1 MPCRDWLAGA
11 ASRGRHR
18 PSGLPGRRCGGSRER
33 EARGERGARRAA
45 GPPGA
50 LAWAERRAA
59 GHGGLPASLRGG
71 LRHRVRAAGAEHLP
85 RVRPLSPA
93 PGPGSRPPPCRWQ
106 RLAPHAP
113 RAGKRHARSP
123 LTVAGRAAGLKPAR
137 LARRPLSARRTSPAG
152 QPPEGGCRPP
162 GVPAFYPPNGAP
174 TSRPLNPA
182 LFGPRCNHC
191 ACGIFAAHPGG
202 GYVHPPISHPSPAP
216 DLLSQYPVAR

>member
-1 MPCRDWLAGA
+1 MACPRRDWLARA

-18 PSGLPGRRCGGSRER
+18 PSGLPRRRCGGSRER

-45 GPPGA
+45 GPSGA

-93 PGPGSRPPPCRWQ
+93 PGPGSRPPPCRWRR

-113 RAGKRHARSP
+113 RAGKRHARTP
-123 LTVAGRAAGLKPAR
+123 LTVAGRARSPPPLRPASLQAVAAGPPASR
-137 LARRPLSARRTSPAG
+137 LSTHLTVP
-152 QPPEGGCRPP
+152 RPP
-162 GVPAFYPPNGAP
+162 GP
-174 TSRPLNPA
+174 
-182 LFGPRCNHC
+182 
-191 ACGIFAAHPGG
+191 
-202 GYVHPPISHPSPAP
+202 
-216 DLLSQYPVAR
+216 